1 VRSWPSFLSGNTTL
15 DYQVDLLTA
24 DEWILV
30 AKDGSG
36 SWSTLDGG
44 ATWRHVRGTPT
55 ALLDEVHVASPDRF
69 LAVHRCDLRRT
80 VTGAPDPAC
89 DGRMR
94 TILLVTADAGRTWM
108 RVGD

>member
-1 VRSWPSFLSGNTTL
+1 MSIPPGLLSELRISDVVT
-15 DYQVDLLTA
+15 
-24 DEWILV
+24 
-30 AKDGSG
+30 
-36 SWSTLDGG
+36 
-44 ATWRHVRGTPT
+44 
-55 ALLDEVHVASPDRF
+55 F